1 MRGRNARY
9 SALFKLLTDQGI
21 NVIICT
27 IAMFDEVRDWNRSNI
42 ENYVEVFLDVDM
54 EVLKRVFMMDTIE
67 GLLNY
72 QN

>member
-1 MRGRNARY
+1 
-9 SALFKLLTDQGI
+9 
-21 NVIICT
+21 
-27 IAMFDEVRDWNRSNI
+27 MFDEVRDWNRSNI

>member
-1 MRGRNARY
+1 M
-9 SALFKLLTDQGI
+9 
-21 NVIICT
+21 IICT